1 MTTKL
6 SEEPCWSE
14 GYEMGGG
21 DNGGVPCPEQIA
33 VYPDI
38 NGEPIERPL
47 RLDEYCET
55 CRAKY
60 N

>member
-1 MTTKL
+1 MIGHQ
-6 SEEPCWSE
+6 

-33 VYPDI
+33 VDPDW
-38 NGEPIERPL
+38 NGEPVERPL